1 MKENRLFG
9 TGRKPLCAWL
19 LLAACIA
26 VFLLVLLVP
35 LYAFGYSG
43 EEVVLLEAYQRG
55 EVIRLHI
62 VAKDDSP
69 LAQAQKLAVRD
80 AVLEAFGRE
89 LAAAGATDADAAY
102 ALLMSKQEQILGVA
116 RSAAEKNG
124 CTDPIRSEVGLLEL
138 PRKQYG
144 NVVLPPGQYRGLRLV
159 IGEGMGENWWCVLF
173 PRLCLSLAGEAAE
186 PAQWEWK
193 SLRILSLWPAFAP
206 VAERGE

>member
-9 TGRKPLCAWL
+9 TGKRPLCAWL

-26 VFLLVLLVP
+26 VFLLVLLMP
-35 LYAFGYSG
+35 LYALGCS
-43 EEVVLLEAYQRG
+43 EEEAVLLEAYQRG

-69 LAQAQKLAVRD
+69 LAQAQKLAIRD

-89 LAAAGATDADAAY
+89 LAAAGTADADAAY
-102 ALLMSKQEQILGVA
+102 ALLAARREQILSA
-116 RSAAEKNG
+116 AQSAAEKIG
-124 CTDPIRSEVGLLEL
+124 CTDSLRAEVGLLEL

-159 IGEGMGENWWCVLF
+159 IGEGLGENWWCILF

-206 VAERGE
+206 

>member
-35 LYAFGYSG
+35 LYALGSSG
-43 EEVVLLEAYQRG
+43 EEAVLLEAYRRG
-55 EVIRLHI
+55 ELIRLHI
-62 VAKDDSP
+62 VAKDNTP

-89 LAAAGATDADAAY
+89 LAAAGATDADTAY
-102 ALLMSKQEQILGVA
+102 ALLMSKQEQILGA
-116 RSAAEKNG
+116 AQSAAEKIG
-124 CTDPIRSEVGLLEL
+124 CTDPIRAEVGLLEL
-138 PRKQYG
+138 PGRQYG

-159 IGEGMGENWWCVLF
+159 IGGGLGENWWCVLF

-193 SLRILSLWPAFAP
+193 SLRILSLWPAFVPA
-206 VAERGE
+206 AEK